1 MKLGSVFISLQ
12 ELFSFSRKSKFRIL
26 DIQQAQKFQ
35 TLARTIHRYHN
46 LALVV
51 TIANIVQHFRDSK
64 KMKIM
69 FFGKYFR

>member
-51 TIANIVQHFRDSK
+51 TTANIVQHFRDSK
-64 KMKIM
+64 K
-69 FFGKYFR
+69 